1 MKRWINSQSSLQ
13 IIYRRDNKQTAVPK
27 AGRFFLDMAATTV
40 PGFHYKA
47 QDSTIKRTKTIE
59 FGRVFL

>member
-27 AGRFFLDMAATTV
+27 AWRFFLDMAATTV

-47 QDSTIKRTKTIE
+47 DFSDREMDQTSGSIR
-59 FGRVFL
+59 F

>member
-27 AGRFFLDMAATTV
+27 AWRFFLDMAATTV
-40 PGFHYKA
+40 PGFH
-47 QDSTIKRTKTIE
+47 DIDERHTIKVTKSIE